1 MKKYVII
8 FILLLSVSAFSQKKK
23 YPPLKKT
30 VIEEPP
36 KLKSFETEAQGD
48 REYYVVVPENSLTS
62 LRATTINGKEI
73 QVKDFKELADMDFS
87 QWKSISFTTRI
98 SGKSIETTILK
109 RIFDEAI
116 SLESLEISNFAIESF
131 PEIKA
136 PNKKL
141 KELSLT
147 RNKLKTL
154 PASISNLVALENL
167 QSSNPLTELP
177 ESFSQLKNLK
187 QLGLNYTEFSEF
199 PKAIFNLDKL
209 TLLYVSGVYK
219 GSVKIKELPDLFHQ
233 LPNLKEFGLTNA
245 SLTELPKSFSSLKKL
260 EKIALSSNQFKSFP
274 EVLAANK
281 DLSYVPFDTNP
292 LQFEL
297 FLASVKKIKWRGLFF
312 LNETNLSKK
321 QYEEIQKILS
331 KTDVYYDGMND

>member
-36 KLKSFETEAQGD
+36 KLKSFKTEAQGD

-98 SGKSIETTILK
+98 SGKSIETAILK

-131 PEIKA
+131 PEIKE

-199 PKAIFNLDKL
+199 PKSIFNLDKL
-209 TLLYVSGVYK
+209 TVLYVSGVYK
-219 GSVKIKELPDLFHQ
+219 GSVKMKELPDLFHQ

-281 DLSYVPFDTNP
+281 NLSYVPFDTNP